1 MQQDLQKKQNNV
13 PGILNINLLTCRCMK
28 DKISP
33 GNFIIRV
40 KCLSRIGE
48 AKMEFD
54 IDKCQDEYAKLSKEL
69 RYFNDKKRA
78 YLDKEHREMDV
89 QGDDGQTIT
98 KAAVATGLNFFKA
111 NQMKDAG
118 KQVDLEMI

>member
-1 MQQDLQKKQNNV
+1 VLENKLEERPIFEINKDIDKEGYKMQQDLQKKQNNV

-54 IDKCQDEYAKLSKEL
+54 IDKC
-69 RYFNDKKRA
+69 
-78 YLDKEHREMDV
+78 
-89 QGDDGQTIT
+89 
-98 KAAVATGLNFFKA
+98 
-111 NQMKDAG
+111 
-118 KQVDLEMI
+118 